1 MGNQGSYSGLDICN
15 KEFVFNM
22 SSWYLKTERK
32 MREGNIKTDL
42 C

>member
-1 MGNQGSYSGLDICN
+1 MGNQGGYSGLDICN

-22 SSWYLKTERK
+22 LSWYLKTGRK